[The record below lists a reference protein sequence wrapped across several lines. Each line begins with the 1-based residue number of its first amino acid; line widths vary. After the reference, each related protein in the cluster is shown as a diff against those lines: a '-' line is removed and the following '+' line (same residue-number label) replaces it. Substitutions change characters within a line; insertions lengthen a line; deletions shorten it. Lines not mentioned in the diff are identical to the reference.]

1 LAYSPSSPRLSP
13 SSPYSPTSPSYR
25 WVILWDIYSIFLAPM
40 WY

>member
-25 WVILWDIYSIFLAPM
+25 
-40 WY
+40 